1 MNRAGYLAVL
11 ILLAACATAHT
22 QPPRALSIDDS
33 RAGQA
38 LNHIDY
44 TGSWEHVSGRAD
56 GRFQGTSTRSRR
68 AGDAVVVPFDGAL
81 LHIYGVR
88 GPNGG
93 SAVVA
98 IDGQYYGTADFY
110 APQKQTHVLVFA
122 SPPLT
127 PGTHTLGIVVHGDP
141 NGSNRIYVNID
152 EIEVLNQE

>member
-1 MNRAGYLAVL
+1 MKNPGPFAAL
-11 ILLAACATAHT
+11 IILAACASAHT
-22 QPPRALSIDDS
+22 QASRAVSIDDS
-33 RAGQA
+33 RVGQA

-44 TGSWEHVSGRAD
+44 TGTWEHVTGRAD

-68 AGDAVVVPFDGAL
+68 AGDAFVVPFDGAL
-81 LHIYGVR
+81 LHLYGVR

-127 PGTHTLGIVVHGDP
+127 SGTHTLGVVVHGDP
-141 NGSNRIYVNID
+141 NGSNRIYVNVD
-152 EIEVLNQE
+152 EVEVLNQ